1 MRMNKTKVPNRWNTN
16 TKLLLLIGILALV
29 LVVILCIALGSAA
42 PDPGVSTPPVTGGNV
57 TTAPTGATTQPS
69 TGNPTQLA
77 VTEPSEGSLVVLDK
91 HYTFR
96 GTSDPNESLTING
109 QEVTRSADGSFQLTV
124 ELSSG
129 SNTFQVSHKGTTLEY
144 TIEYRYV
151 VQSFA
156 PQGEQTYNS
165 GALVMFEVFA
175 RKGSTVTA
183 QFNGTTV
190 TLKEHLIQEG
200 NGAAEGFARFVG
212 EYRLTN
218 TNTQDLD
225 LGAVTYTATYGGIT
239 EVYTSGKIICQK
251 TNQILASDPSVTPT
265 TGGYINVGSGYIVEV
280 TTYTAETFDGKTKD
294 DYSHPTNNYLP
305 QGTVDYCPTTIVQN
319 GNLKYVVLRSGQ
331 RVYLQKK
338 DNLTGKQLAVVDRYI
353 GQLPDHNEIKVS
365 SVTDTGKHLVLTL
378 DTLWKAP
385 FYFDLLPQSYYYPN
399 GGSDRNYSVTACT
412 AEYVEIRFCYA
423 TVFSGQVQLPE
434 NNLFSSAEVINNGP
448 DHTLRLYLKK
458 VGAFYGWDAYYNDA
472 GQLCLKFLKPATVS
486 KADNAYGVDLSGV
499 TVMIDVGHGGVDG
512 GATLRD
518 ENGVDLREPNGDYI
532 DEAAQNLKL
541 AMKVKAELES
551 LGATVILNRTGDT
564 TLYVD
569 ERLQMLKEASP
580 DICLAIHHNAVG
592 GYPNI
597 NGLETYYYSPFSQA
611 AAKEIYQANVG
622 NTVYKNNRLDWH
634 YYYTARQTVCPVVLT
649 ENGYTTSPYDVSHM
663 LSDDSVQQKANALAK
678 GIAQYFLKISG

>member
-1 MRMNKTKVPNRWNTN
+1 MKRTKAPKCWNSN
-16 TKLLLLIGILALV
+16 TKLVALICVLA
-29 LVVILCIALGSAA
+29 VILLGVLLIALGSEGAE
-42 PDPGVSTPPVTGGNV
+42 PGVSTPPNTQGQTN
-57 TTAPTGATTQPS
+57 TTTIPSQTTQP
-69 TGNPTQLA
+69 TTVNPTQLEISEPAQSA
-77 VTEPSEGSLVVLDK
+77 VVSLDREF
-91 HYTFR
+91 TIR
-96 GTSDPNESLTING
+96 GISDPNESLTVNG
-109 QEVTRSADGSFQLTV
+109 QEVTRSADGSFAHKVTL
-124 ELSSG
+124 ELG
-129 SNTFQVSHKGTTLEY
+129 SNAITVIHKGVTMEY
-144 TIEYRYV
+144 TVEYRYV
-151 VQSFA
+151 VQDYS
-156 PQGEQTYNS
+156 PKEEQTYNS
-165 GALVMFEVFA
+165 GALVIFEVFA
-175 RKGSTVTA
+175 RKGSAVTA

-200 NGAAEGFARFVG
+200 NGAAEGFAKFVG

-218 TNTQDLD
+218 TNTSDLD
-225 LGAVTYTATYGGIT
+225 LGVVTYTATCNSVT
-239 EVYTSGKIICQK
+239 ETYTSGKITCQK
-251 TNQILASDPSVTPT
+251 TNQILASDPSVTPS

-280 TTYTAETFDGKTKD
+280 TAYTAETFNGTTKD
-294 DYSHPTNNYLP
+294 DYSHPINNYLP
-305 QGTVDYCPTTIVQN
+305 QGTMDYCPTGIVQN

-385 FYFDLLPQSYYYPN
+385 FYFDLTPQSYYYPN

-423 TVFSGQVQLPE
+423 TVFSGKVELPE

-458 VGAFYGWDAYYNDA
+458 VGAFYGWDSYYNEA
-472 GQLCLKFLKPATVS
+472 GQLCFQFLKPATVS
-486 KADNAYGVDLSGV
+486 KADNAYGADLTGV

-512 GATLRD
+512 GATLRN

-541 AMKVKAELES
+541 AMKLKAELES
-551 LGATVILNRTGDT
+551 LGATVILNRNDDS

-569 ERLQMLKEASP
+569 ERLQMLKKAAP
-580 DICLAIHHNAVG
+580 DLCIAIHHNAVG

-597 NGLETYYYSPFSQA
+597 NGLETYYYTPYSQA
-611 AAKEIYQANVG
+611 AAKEIYKANEG
-622 NTVYKNNRLDWH
+622 STVYQNNRLDWH
-634 YYYTARQTVCPVVLT
+634 IYYTARQTVCPVVLT
-649 ENGYTTSPYDVSHM
+649 ENGYTTSPYDVSNM
-663 LSDDSVQQKANALAK
+663 LNDESVQIKAEAIST
-678 GIAQYFLKISG
+678 GIVQYFLKISG